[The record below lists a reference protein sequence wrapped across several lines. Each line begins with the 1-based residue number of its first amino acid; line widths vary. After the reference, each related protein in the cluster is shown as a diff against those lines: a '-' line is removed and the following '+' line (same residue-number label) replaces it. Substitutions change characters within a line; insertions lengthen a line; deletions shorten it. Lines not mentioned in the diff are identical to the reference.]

1 MLTWLNV
8 FLLISCF
15 LILSDKIRST
25 SSSQFSIETLDD
37 VYEDEIFSE
46 NNNIKIRNTIKNK
59 INKNNRY
66 RNNKG
71 SSGYRDL

>member
-1 MLTWLNV
+1 MSSWLNV
-8 FLLISCF
+8 FMLISCF

-66 RNNKG
+66 KINKG

>member
-1 MLTWLNV
+1 MSSWLNV
-8 FLLISCF
+8 FMLISCF

-66 RNNKG
+66 KNNKG